1 MGVGKSWIT
10 SAYVLWRLYRDPDYK
25 ALVVSASKARSDEFT
40 TFTKRLINEVPF
52 PQYLTVR
59 DDQRDS
65 MIAFHV
71 SAQLFAPTIATRNI
85 EGRKSTQVARFQE
98 EPQLATLNNL
108 FDV

>member
-1 MGVGKSWIT
+1 
-10 SAYVLWRLYRDPDYK
+10 
-25 ALVVSASKARSDEFT
+25 
-40 TFTKRLINEVPF
+40 
-52 PQYLTVR
+52 
-59 DDQRDS
+59 